1 MKLQGAL
8 SLFII
13 ARQAEGKSPRTI
25 EFYQGN
31 IERYIG
37 YVTDAGALG
46 CRWAQP
52 ETIEKYLADER
63 AAGLSDLTVHARY
76 RALRAFCN
84 WMTKRG
90 MIDRSPV
97 DQIEQ
102 PKLSKKPPKQ
112 ISLTEFQT
120 LLGAIPGGD
129 GASWGDH
136 RDRLI
141 IQILFW
147 SGIRLGEL
155 VALRLD
161 DLDGG
166 SRLIRIRQGK
176 GKQARFV
183 PYPAG
188 METGLLRYLMA
199 LPVCDMAGGLCCSDD
214 GNGGARGSLGRGGVR
229 QMLKRRCRLAG
240 IRYHSPH
247 AFRHGFAMAMLNAG
261 GIEMGVLSKLLGH
274 SDVRVTQGIYADWET
289 ATLKRAY
296 LRAEAAIVSDYE
308 SGDGGL

>member
-1 MKLQGAL
+1 
-8 SLFII
+8 
-13 ARQAEGKSPRTI
+13 
-25 EFYQGN
+25 
-31 IERYIG
+31 
-37 YVTDAGALG
+37 
-46 CRWAQP
+46 
-52 ETIEKYLADER
+52 
-63 AAGLSDLTVHARY
+63 
-76 RALRAFCN
+76 
-84 WMTKRG
+84 

-112 ISLTEFQT
+112 ISLTDFQT

-188 METGLLRYLMA
+188 METGLLRYLVS
-199 LPVCDMAGGLCCSDD
+199 LPVCDVVGALFCSDD

-229 QMLKRRCRLAG
+229 QMLKRRCRRAG
-240 IRYHSPH
+240 ISYCSPH

-261 GIEMGVLSKLLGH
+261 GIEMGVLAKLLGH

-289 ATLKRAY
+289 AALKRAY
-296 LRAEAAIVSDYE
+296 IRAEAAITSDYE
-308 SGDGGL
+308 SGDGGV